1 LKKAYPG
8 VCREYHEPITELY
21 AMGESYAD
29 ISRAIAESFEV
40 QISPASISTYIKKH
54 IAAGTPEDE
63 SDPLEKLQPL
73 TGVVSPE
80 TWRRENGFDESFTV
94 DPDVEEETGV
104 TAEEESSILSDLGY
118 DPDKFYIAGAKHWQ
132 RSPGGEHLNSYNIQ
146 PIKKVEPIS
155 TEKFDA
161 LIASIT
167 DVSYPEYVKP
177 GTGDKGFVFAVGDLQ
192 LGKSDGDGT
201 AGTVKRY
208 MQSVQNAVDKVHR
221 FQDEIGPIHLSFV
234 GDLIEGMVSQGGRQ
248 ARRTELTTTQ
258 QVQLLQELFI
268 YTIKAFAP
276 LTDVLTIDSVPG
288 NHDQAQREPVST
300 DPSDSWAV
308 QALASIQLSLKEF
321 GDPYLFG
328 HVSFGIVPY
337 DEDTLTR
344 FVAGTKIVQVH
355 GDQWNKGKHW
365 DWLKGQVFNRNSPM
379 VGVHVLIHGHNH
391 TGMVEQEN
399 DMFTIR
405 TPSFESESNYYRRR
419 AGSTGNPSAVTFLTK
434 DGDVFSIDFK

>member
-1 LKKAYPG
+1 MKKAYPG
-8 VCREYHEPITELY
+8 VCKEYHEAITELY
-21 AMGESYAD
+21 AAGESYIG
-29 ISRAIAESFEV
+29 ISRAIAESFDIW
-40 QISPASISTYIKKH
+40 ISPSAIAQYIKRNS
-54 IAAGTPEDE
+54 EDV
-63 SDPLEKLQPL
+63 PLEAL
-73 TGVVSPE
+73 TGVVSPPISL
-80 TWRRENGFDESFTV
+80 DE
-94 DPDVEEETGV
+94 EEYAEETGV
-104 TAEEESSILSDLGY
+104 TEEEELGILEELGH
-118 DPDKFYIAGAKHWQ
+118 DPAKFYIAGAKHWQ
-132 RSPGGEHLNSYNIQ
+132 RTPGGPHLHSYNIQ
-146 PIKKVEPIS
+146 PIKVVVPIS
-155 TEKFDA
+155 TEKFDS
-161 LIASIT
+161 LITSIT
-167 DVSYPEYVKP
+167 DVKYPEHVKP
-177 GTGDKGFVFAVGDLQ
+177 GTGDHGFVFAVGDTQ

-208 MQSVQNAVDKVHR
+208 MKSVQNAVDKIHR
-221 FQDEIGPIHLSFV
+221 FQDEIGPIHISYV

-258 QVQLLQELFI
+258 QVQLLQSLII

-276 LTDVLTIDSVPG
+276 LTNKLTIDSVPG
-288 NHDQAQREPVST
+288 NHDQAQREPVNT

-308 QALASIQLSLKEF
+308 QALASIKQSLEEF

-328 HVSFGIVPY
+328 HVEFGIVPY

-344 FVAGTKIVQVH
+344 VVAGTKIVQVH

-365 DWLKGQVFNRNSPM
+365 EWLKGQVFNRHSDM

-399 DMFTIR
+399 DMFTVR